1 MGNLEASKNHV
12 LRAVKM
18 ADLRGGFEN
27 LGLNGLLAF
36 LLRRLTSDKGILQE
50 YECFGE
56 SYGFLEVA

>member
-1 MGNLEASKNHV
+1 
-12 LRAVKM
+12 M